1 MRRAWVLFA
10 LLVPCLVRAT
20 SGDDLVLAVRNA
32 LAFNN
37 FALAES
43 QIATYRGHVGTTP
56 AVMEAVSWV
65 GRSALAVKNLAKA
78 ESCADT
84 ARKLVLE
91 VLKQRA
97 LDSDHHLPLALG
109 NSIEVQAQILTANGR
124 RAEALDFLTQ
134 ERAKW
139 AKTSLRARIQ
149 KNINLLSLEGKP
161 APPLEI
167 AHWLGSKPVALP
179 ALRGRPVLLFFWA
192 HWCGDCKQE
201 VADVGRLAAE
211 FKSQGL
217 AVIAPTQYYGYV
229 AQGQEA
235 PPEIELRYIEMV
247 RQQFYAPIADA
258 PAPVSEENFK
268 VYGASTTPTLVLLD
282 RKGIVRMY
290 HPGAISYGELAMQV
304 QAVLKRQ

>member
-290 HPGAISYGELAMQV
+290 HPGAISYGELATQV